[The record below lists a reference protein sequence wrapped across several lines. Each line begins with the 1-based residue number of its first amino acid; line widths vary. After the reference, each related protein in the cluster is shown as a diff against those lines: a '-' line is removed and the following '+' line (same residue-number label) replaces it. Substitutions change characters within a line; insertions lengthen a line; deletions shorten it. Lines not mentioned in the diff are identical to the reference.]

1 MLSDRKLIVYEL
13 NEVPLRI
20 IDWYVAANPDSTL
33 AKLVKTGR
41 VYQTFTE
48 DVGHLSP
55 WITWPT
61 LHRGVTNQQ
70 HEIYDFG
77 QSLDDVNREYPPLW
91 TLLADA
97 GRRVGVFGSLH
108 SYPLPAD
115 LASYAFY
122 VPDTFAAGSECFPK
136 NFEDFQEFNLTMMDR
151 SARNVSRSIALG
163 PALKF
168 LRAAPG
174 LGLRGR
180 TVVEL
185 GRQIAMEQVK
195 KERAIRRRTS
205 QVQIAFDF
213 FLRATMRE
221 RPDAAF
227 FFTNHVASSMHRYW
241 PASFPKD
248 YRTSEWPA
256 VWRDSY
262 AEEIPFAMAHADRQ
276 LSDLYRVVMAD
287 DDYVLMVTSSMGQ
300 AAVEGQNMVKRQ
312 LNIGSVDR
320 FMRALGMGPDQWQR
334 RRAMVPLYTFAL
346 GEAVIDHFRN
356 TVATLTVN
364 GAPIGAR
371 EHHRGVFSVQFGHIN
386 LENAEI
392 EVRLRGVPIDFA
404 DLGLINQRIQD
415 EAGSNAYHIPD
426 GSMIMFDPRER
437 SVSAAERPAISTI
450 EIAPALLANF
460 SIAIPSYM
468 RRAGA
473 L

>member
-1 MLSDRKLIVYEL
+1 MLSTRRVIFYEL

-20 IDWYVAANPDSTL
+20 IDWFAAANRESTL
-33 AKLVKTGR
+33 AKLVKYGR
-41 VYQTFTE
+41 IYRTFTE

-77 QSLDDVNREYPPLW
+77 QSLDDVNGEYPPLW
-91 TLLADA
+91 ALLAAA

-115 LASYAFY
+115 LANYAFY
-122 VPDTFAAGSECFPK
+122 VPDTFAAGPECFPK
-136 NFEDFQEFNLTMMDR
+136 NLEWFQEFNLTMMDR

-185 GRQIAMEQVK
+185 GRQIAVEQIK
-195 KERAIRRRTS
+195 KQRVVRRRTS

-213 FLRATMRE
+213 FLKATARE

-241 PASFPKD
+241 PASFPHD
-248 YRTSEWPA
+248 YRESEWPVA
-256 VWRDSY
+256 WRQSFIG
-262 AEEIPFAMAHADRQ
+262 EIPFAMAHADRQ
-276 LSDLYRVVMAD
+276 LGDLYRLVMSD
-287 DDYVLMVTSSMGQ
+287 DDYVLIVTSSMGQ
-300 AAVEGQNMVKRQ
+300 AAVEGQQMVKTQ
-312 LNIGSVDR
+312 LNIGSVER
-320 FMRALGMGPDQWQR
+320 FMRALGVGPDGWKR
-334 RRAMVPLYTFAL
+334 RRAMIPLYTFAVAE
-346 GEAVIDHFRN
+346 GAVDRFRDAV
-356 TVATLTVN
+356 TGLVVN
-364 GAPIGAR
+364 GAPIGVR
-371 EHHRGVFSVQFGHIN
+371 EHSRGVFSIEFGHSN
-386 LENAEI
+386 LEEAEI
-392 EVRLRGVPIDFA
+392 AVSVKGVPMSLA

-415 EAGSNAYHIPD
+415 EAGSNAYHIPE
-426 GSMIMFDPRER
+426 GSMIVFDPRAPSGAR
-437 SVSAAERPAISTI
+437 ERPAVSTI
-450 EIAPALLANF
+450 EIAPAVLANF
-460 SIAIPSYM
+460 GVKIPGYM
-468 RRAGA
+468 RRHSA